1 MPTQT
6 LTLAGKRFV
15 ILPESEY
22 RKLTGKRNGTLLPT
36 AATSRVAKRRHR
48 MTKQDRGDVAEAI
61 RRSKQRSIPYSELR
75 KELGLA

>member
-1 MPTQT
+1 MATQT

-22 RKLTGKRNGTLLPT
+22 RQLTGKRSRTPPT
-36 AATSRVAKRRHR
+36 AATSGAPKRKHR

-61 RRSKQRSIPYSELR
+61 RRSKQLSIPYSELR